1 MRKQASAPRKL
12 AGFAAATANF
22 DNAHYVLQL
31 YVTGTT
37 GNSGRAI
44 VNTRKLCEEHLQGR
58 YDLEVV
64 DISLR
69 PELAAENQIIAAP
82 TLIKRLPLPAR
93 RLIGSMSMVPSF
105 FPEVDC

>member
-12 AGFAAATANF
+12 AGFAAATANL

-44 VNTRKLCEEHLQGR
+44 VNTRKLCEEHLQGC

-64 DISLR
+64 DISQR

-82 TLIKRLPLPAR
+82 TLIKRLPLPVC

-105 FPEVDC
+105 FPEVEC